1 MGGCRPPLAA
11 SNCAK
16 CNVVQ
21 IAEQRG
27 RQMKDSMI
35 GVEDVEIELPELVR
49 DECRDLVVQIPR
61 GDNSE
66 R

>member
-1 MGGCRPPLAA
+1 
-11 SNCAK
+11 
-16 CNVVQ
+16 
-21 IAEQRG
+21 
-27 RQMKDSMI
+27 MKDSMI